1 MDSYRHS
8 VVLDVEKCTGCTTC
22 VRHCPTEAIR
32 INGGHAEINTDRCID
47 CGECIRLCPHN
58 AKKAMCSKFEHYLHY
73 KWKVAMPAPALFGQF
88 DGLDDVDVV
97 LQALLNAHGWDSGKA
112 DGVYG
117 AKTQAAV
124 NQAKKFYGMEP
135 DGKCTE
141 ELWIKLGIDP
151 AIFLKGDK
159 EVSYA

>member
-1 MDSYRHS
+1 MSGAFS
-8 VVLDVEKCTGCTTC
+8 ASC
-22 VRHCPTEAIR
+22 
-32 INGGHAEINTDRCID
+32 
-47 CGECIRLCPHN
+47 
-58 AKKAMCSKFEHYLHY
+58 
-73 KWKVAMPAPALFGQF
+73 
-88 DGLDDVDVV
+88 VV
-97 LQALLNAHGWDSGKA
+97 LQALLNAHGWNCGKA